1 MLVSPGNQKYA
12 VIMNIAFISISFNI
26 SSIVKLTT
34 ELLLNASKILLV
46 FWEKYINDFESV
58 SDVAGVAKSFSVY

>member
-1 MLVSPGNQKYA
+1 
-12 VIMNIAFISISFNI
+12 MNIAFISISFNI

>member
-1 MLVSPGNQKYA
+1 
-12 VIMNIAFISISFNI
+12 MNIAFISISFNI

-46 FWEKYINDFESV
+46 FWEKYMNDFELV
-58 SDVAGVAKSFSVY
+58 SDVAGVAKSFSIY